1 MWKAQ
6 VSGSYLTFAKDG
18 TPPNHIAIYPR
29 IQYRGWKGD
38 TANPQFSQVMGNP
51 YEVGKSYL
59 FLRHQLSGGHSS
71 LVRQKLSVD
80 NYPAD
85 TPSVG

>member
-1 MWKAQ
+1 MEAWRLHLEPDVA
-6 VSGSYLTFAKDG
+6 VGAGDFDG
-18 TPPNHIAIYPR
+18 
-29 IQYRGWKGD
+29 GD
-38 TANPQFSQVMGNP
+38 FGDDNFDRLYGN
-51 YEVGKSYL
+51 GKSYL

>member
-1 MWKAQ
+1 MNWNASKLLVAGDINVTNHQ
-6 VSGSYLTFAKDG
+6 SVIDFDG
-18 TPPNHIAIYPR
+18 DDNFDRLY
-29 IQYRGWKGD
+29 D
-38 TANPQFSQVMGNP
+38 D
-51 YEVGKSYL
+51 GKSYL